1 MDLTSIPERGT
12 LYALYLD
19 KVKYEKYSRK
29 ELLEDKQLTEKLL
42 ELHLFNDTREYRYIK
57 TRSGE
62 IETLIS
68 DETVEHEDIYTE
80 KIVTLGNKK
89 EKPDK
94 DSGLVEVV
102 NYITYDE
109 LQIERGEIRWQINLS
124 THIILSIFRHK
135 RRKLIQTPTA
145 TPV

>member
-1 MDLTSIPERGT
+1 MDLTSIPELGT
-12 LYALYLD
+12 LYALYRD

-109 LQIERGEIRWQINLS
+109 NDLMRIENYRLKEV
-124 THIILSIFRHK
+124 K
-135 RRKLIQTPTA
+135 
-145 TPV
+145 

>member
-1 MDLTSIPERGT
+1 MDLTNIPEQGT

-29 ELLEDKQLTEKLL
+29 ELLEDKQLTDRLL
-42 ELHLFNDTREYRYIK
+42 ELHLFDDTREYRYIK

-62 IETLIS
+62 IEALIS
-68 DETVEHEDIYTE
+68 DETVEHQDVYTE

-94 DSGLVEVV
+94 DSWLVEVV

-109 LQIERGEIRWQINLS
+109 NDLMRIENYRLKEV
-124 THIILSIFRHK
+124 K
-135 RRKLIQTPTA
+135 
-145 TPV
+145 

>member
-42 ELHLFNDTREYRYIK
+42 ELHLFNDTRD
-57 TRSGE
+57 GE

-109 LQIERGEIRWQINLS
+109 NDLMRIENYRLKEV
-124 THIILSIFRHK
+124 K
-135 RRKLIQTPTA
+135 
-145 TPV
+145 